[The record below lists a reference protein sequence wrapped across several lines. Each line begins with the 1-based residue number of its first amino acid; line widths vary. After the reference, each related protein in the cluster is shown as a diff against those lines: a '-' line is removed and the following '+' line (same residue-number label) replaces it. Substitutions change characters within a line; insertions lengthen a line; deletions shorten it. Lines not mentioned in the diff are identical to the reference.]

1 MFVRIAGGMAAALC
15 IAALMASPTIF
26 GVATWKWLLGAIGAA
41 IFVTAGRR
49 RR

>member
-1 MFVRIAGGMAAALC
+1 MFVRIVSGLVAALC
-15 IAALMASPTIF
+15 GAALMASPTIF

-49 RR
+49 RG